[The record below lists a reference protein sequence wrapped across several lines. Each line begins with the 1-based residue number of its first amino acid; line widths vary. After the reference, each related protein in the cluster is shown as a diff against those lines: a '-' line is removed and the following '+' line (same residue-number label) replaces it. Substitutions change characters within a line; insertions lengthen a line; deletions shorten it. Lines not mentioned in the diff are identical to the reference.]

1 MLYYYSLTK
10 RHYATVGGAKTFHMN
25 SFRDF
30 WSKDSEK
37 KIYID
42 QYEGMKSLIERRAS
56 ILSKSRYDDL
66 WGYTHKALGL
76 TATISAALGAVFT
89 LSTNQNFVLGLSI
102 LSSTSAACLTFLNP
116 SNRESKW
123 RSIKSYCSI
132 LKLEINEA
140 HPVIYSSS
148 SSSIEKIQKLKELNQ
163 KLIFFE
169 EKFRDIL
176 SSGN

>member
-1 MLYYYSLTK
+1 
-10 RHYATVGGAKTFHMN
+10 MN

-37 KIYID
+37 KIYIER
-42 QYEGMKSLIERRAS
+42 YEDIKDMIERRGKL
-56 ILSKSRYDDL
+56 LSKSRYEDL
-66 WGYTHKALGL
+66 WGYTHKVLGL
-76 TATISAALGAVFT
+76 TATISSALGAVFT

-102 LSSTSAACLTFLNP
+102 ISSTSAACLTFLDP

-140 HPVIYSSS
+140 HTVIYSSNLS
-148 SSSIEKIQKLKELNQ
+148 STEKIQKLNELNQ
-163 KLIFFE
+163 KLIAFE
-169 EKFRDIL
+169 EKFGDIL
-176 SSGN
+176 SAGN